1 MQLKNIVR
9 FPVDIRRAKQILAS
23 RVASIETLTER
34 PIALDLYTD
43 QMLFDCGRHFASLAH
58 HSREIGSPFLVR
70 GSRLL
75 LASVARKIHGAEML
89 AEGHATWLGPD
100 EPLPSEA
107 VALCDVPI
115 SQATRLGMGSRQ
127 IEMMIGRDIL
137 PQRPVMPYP
146 MHPATLR
153 HSDTASR
160 IALRSEFAREAILF
174 AGSQKSKYGHQK
186 MNQSFGV
193 LSRLHILE
201 VLREFV
207 SENAAIPI
215 RLQDSAE
222 TPIASSQWLPFLAQH
237 RFFVCCPGAAQPM
250 CHNLIEAMSVG
261 TIPLIEYGDRLRPEL
276 CDGENAICFR
286 GADGLRDAIDRIHQL
301 SASQLD
307 DMSRSAATF
316 YDKHLCG
323 KTFLAA
329 VRDDTLDL
337 TQRQIVMPFHSE
349 NFFTLTRPL
358 AA

>member
-1 MQLKNIVR
+1 MQLKHVVR
-9 FPVDIRRAKQILAS
+9 FPVDIRRAQKILAS
-23 RVASIETLTER
+23 RVTSTAALTER

-58 HSREIGSPFLVR
+58 HSREIGSPFFVR

-89 AEGHATWLGPD
+89 AEEHATWLRPNA
-100 EPLPSEA
+100 PLPTDA
-107 VALCDVPI
+107 VALCDVPV
-115 SQATRLGMGSRQ
+115 SQAKRTGMGARQ

-153 HSDTASR
+153 HSDTESR
-160 IALRSEFAREAILF
+160 VALRSKFTREAILF

-186 MNQSFGV
+186 MKQSFGV
-193 LSRLHILE
+193 LSRLHILQ
-201 VLREFV
+201 VLSEFAANDV
-207 SENAAIPI
+207 AIPI

-261 TIPLIEYGDRLRPEL
+261 TIPLIEYGDRLRPQL
-276 CDGENAICFR
+276 TDGENAICFR
-286 GADGLRDAIDRIHQL
+286 GADGLRDAIKRIQQL
-301 SASQLD
+301 PESRLD
-307 DMSRSAATF
+307 AISRSAAAF
-316 YDKHLCG
+316 YDEHLCG

-329 VRDDTLDL
+329 VRDETLDL
-337 TQRQIVMPFHSE
+337 TEGQIVMPFHSE
-349 NFFTLTRPL
+349 NFFTLTRPQV
-358 AA
+358 A